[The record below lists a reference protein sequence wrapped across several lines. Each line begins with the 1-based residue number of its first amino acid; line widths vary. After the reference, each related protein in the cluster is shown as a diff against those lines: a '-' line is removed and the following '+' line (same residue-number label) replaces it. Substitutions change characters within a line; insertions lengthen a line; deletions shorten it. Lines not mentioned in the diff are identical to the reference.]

1 MIRKFILAL
10 IFTLP
15 SLAIAIDLEGFY
27 ITPKGGVSKS
37 MDTGTISF
45 TNSTDELIVMQDEDL
60 GTGTVFG
67 LSVGKYVNDN
77 FRLELEALLRTDYE
91 YDAFGAEPIPARSV
105 SQKADIDSRSIF
117 INGFYD
123 FQLFTLGN
131 TSITPYLGGGIGV
144 SKNKMGNIVQFQ
156 GAPDG
161 FVAVGNTI
169 NQFAYKLAA
178 GIFFGLTD
186 KLSLDI
192 NYQYVD
198 LGAFKNST
206 EAFVNGAR
214 DIFNDNKTPNTGGEI
229 KTHELMIGLQYKF

>member
-45 TNSTDELIVMQDEDL
+45 TNDGDDLIVMQDEDL

-91 YDAFGAEPIPARSV
+91 YDAFGAEPIAARSV

-131 TSITPYLGGGIGV
+131 TSITPYLGVV
-144 SKNKMGNIVQFQ
+144 SVYQKIKWETLSSFKGHLMV
-156 GAPDG
+156 
-161 FVAVGNTI
+161 
-169 NQFAYKLAA
+169 
-178 GIFFGLTD
+178 
-186 KLSLDI
+186 LSL
-192 NYQYVD
+192 
-198 LGAFKNST
+198 
-206 EAFVNGAR
+206 
-214 DIFNDNKTPNTGGEI
+214 
-229 KTHELMIGLQYKF
+229 